1 MGNLMWKHSG
11 GEATAQGVKYGYR
24 VFESERGYRWAAIP
38 PGFSHPYAGA
48 VAPNIWAA
56 LDEAEEFAEK
66 HNDFPRL
73 LVTRN
78 DGERVVVEMNP
89 DPGNM
94 ATRVEVELFIHHTGS
109 GVVVDID
116 YSSAAVI
123 DVDLTS
129 ETAMIVRDGELVRW
143 T

>member
-1 MGNLMWKHSG
+1 MGNLMWKHNG
-11 GEATAQGVKYGYR
+11 TEATAQGVKYGYR
-24 VFESERGYRWAAIP
+24 VFKSGGGYWWAATLHGQPWEGSETHSI
-38 PGFSHPYAGA
+38 F
-48 VAPNIWAA
+48 AA
-56 LDEAEEFAEK
+56 KREAEEFAEK
-66 HNDFPRL
+66 QNDFPRL

-78 DGERVVVEMNP
+78 DGERVVVEINP
-89 DPGNM
+89 NPGNI
-94 ATRVEVELFIHHTGS
+94 ATRVEVELLIHHTGS

-116 YSSAAVI
+116 PGSEAVV